1 MSLVCQIDITEIIS
15 CPLTCAADTRKWH
28 SCCFYLM
35 FLCVVFWAELQ
46 CSFKAVFGLI
56 AVVFK
61 RPQQECDHV
70 PADSQGSSALEQLL
84 LRFWTF
90 YCVNIPALWLDDA
103 WEMLWDSYQLYT
115 YFSSCS
121 SPSVLLYTPCHVFLI
136 HASHSLSLYNF
147 PWSCS
152 VFPHPC
158 LFQKFGLVRFIN
170 GFERSLFCS
179 PRLYLFDQKY
189 SKTVILWKTI
199 TV

>member
-1 MSLVCQIDITEIIS
+1 MSTAGMWPCS
-15 CPLTCAADTRKWH
+15 CRF
-28 SCCFYLM
+28 SR
-35 FLCVVFWAELQ
+35 
-46 CSFKAVFGLI
+46 VFG
-56 AVVFK
+56 
-61 RPQQECDHV
+61 
-70 PADSQGSSALEQLL
+70 LEQLL

-103 WEMLWDSYQLYT
+103 WEMLWDSYQLYK

-158 LFQKFGLVRFIN
+158 LFQKFGFGTIYKW
-170 GFERSLFCS
+170 FWKKSL
-179 PRLYLFDQKY
+179 LLT
-189 SKTVILWKTI
+189 KTVFIWSKIQLNCNIVKNYYSLKELFY
-199 TV
+199 VNSF